1 MTGRYPQR
9 FGFEFTPA
17 PKAFMRL
24 IAYMRR
30 DEPRPPIYFAD
41 READVPSMEQ
51 EGIPPAEITIA
62 ELLRE
67 RGYRTLGLGKWHLG
81 EATPMQP
88 NAQGFDEYLGFLSG
102 GSLYLETDDPD
113 SVNSV
118 QDFDPID
125 QFLWANL
132 RVRRAQGRRRRFAPD
147 AYMTDYLAREAA
159 RAIEA
164 NRNRPFFVYLA
175 FNAPHTPLQ
184 ALRSDYEA
192 LSGIENHTLRVYAAM
207 IRALDRGVGTVLDA
221 LRANGLE
228 ENTLVI
234 FTSDNGGADYVGL
247 PDINKPYRGW
257 KMTFFE
263 GGVHTPFF
271 AKWPARLA
279 AGQRYH
285 APVAHIDIFATAAG
299 AAGAALPSDRPI
311 DGVDLVKL
319 ARGEAQGRPHGAVFW
334 RSGHYRTILAD
345 DWKLQVSERPAKTW
359 LFDLSAD
366 PTEQRDLSAERPDKV
381 RELSAILAEHEAQMV
396 VPAWPALIEG
406 AIAIDHPL
414 NVPAAGQRRIR
425 VLGELIAGSKIRH
438 HPGDGD
444 GASLA
449 QRAEG
454 ERRPAEGTATA
465 GDPVRAP
472 GRAVHAVLRRDVGA
486 LLLLRNARAAD
497 PLHDQGLPRHE
508 RRPRLRGLRRLHR
521 ARLRDAVHRRHA
533 RRPPARRAPRGGLR
547 RPAHGRGPRDDDG
560 RARVGVLRRARAAH
574 LRQRL
579 LQAEHLDDRR
589 RRSIRPATR
598 AATAASRSSTWAS
611 TSAPRCRRS
620 CAATSARPTA
630 GTTASASRR
639 SACSRAWRCSWR
651 RCGSPRC

>member
-1 MTGRYPQR
+1 MRRLAIALAVVIAAGAALWSHRQQLLMRVPGWIGRIVDPIHPNQPVVWQTGPERAPEGPRPPNIVVIVADDLGYNDLTFAGGGIANGAVPTPNIDGLAAAGVEYTRGYTGNATCAPSRAAIMTGRYPQR

-30 DEPRPPIYFAD
+30 DEPRPPVYFAD
-41 READVPSMEQ
+41 READVPSMDQ
-51 EGIPPAEITIA
+51 EGIPPGEITIA

-67 RGYRTLGLGKWHLG
+67 RGYRTIGLGKWHLG
-81 EATPMQP
+81 EAPPMQP

-102 GSLYLETDDPD
+102 ASLYLDADDPQ

-132 RVRRAQGRRRRFAPD
+132 RFAVKKDGGGSFTPD

-159 RAIEA
+159 RAIAA
-164 NRNRPFFVYLA
+164 NRNRPVFVYLA

-184 ALRSDYEA
+184 ALRSDYDA

-207 IRALDRGVGTVLDA
+207 IRALDRGVGTVLEA
-221 LRANGLE
+221 LRKNGLE
-228 ENTLVI
+228 DNTLVI
-234 FTSDNGGADYVGL
+234 FTSDNGGADYIGL

-319 ARGEAQGRPHGAVFW
+319 ARGEAQARPHGAVFW

-359 LFDLSAD
+359 LFDMTAD

-381 RELSAILAEHEAQMV
+381 RELSAILAAHEEQMV

-406 AIAIDHPL
+406 AIAIDHPS
-414 NVPAAGQRRIR
+414 NV
-425 VLGELIAGSKIRH
+425 
-438 HPGDGD
+438 
-444 GASLA
+444 
-449 QRAEG
+449 
-454 ERRPAEGTATA
+454 
-465 GDPVRAP
+465 AP
-472 GRAVHAVLRRDVGA
+472 QESDEYVY
-486 LLLLRNARAAD
+486 
-497 PLHDQGLPRHE
+497 
-508 RRPRLRGLRRLHR
+508 
-521 ARLRDAVHRRHA
+521 
-533 RRPPARRAPRGGLR
+533 
-547 RPAHGRGPRDDDG
+547 
-560 RARVGVLRRARAAH
+560 
-574 LRQRL
+574 
-579 LQAEHLDDRR
+579 
-589 RRSIRPATR
+589 
-598 AATAASRSSTWAS
+598 WAN
-611 TSAPRCRRS
+611 
-620 CAATSARPTA
+620 
-630 GTTASASRR
+630 
-639 SACSRAWRCSWR
+639 
-651 RCGSPRC
+651 